1 MKETFLPEGETPI
14 RLAPMKRLQFLALI
28 LSVGLLAGCQTAYYS
43 AWETFGVHKRDLL
56 KKFVVAARDE
66 QKETSQEFQNALDRL
81 RKLYAFDGGN
91 LDRIYSEVK
100 SDYDGLKERSDSV
113 KKRVKEVHEVA
124 EDLFKE
130 WEKELKEYSSE
141 ELRAQSRRRM
151 YETRSRFEDLSASLK
166 RAEATMDPVLSR
178 LKDQTLFL
186 KHNLNSQAIASMR
199 GESASIQAE
208 ILKLISEMNA
218 AVKKADSFIK
228 EMPAN

>member
-1 MKETFLPEGETPI
+1 MKSLQ
-14 RLAPMKRLQFLALI
+14 LAALI
-28 LSVGLLAGCQTAYYS
+28 LGIGLITGCQTAYYS

-56 KKFVVAARDE
+56 KKFVTAARDE
-66 QKETSQEFQNALDRL
+66 QKEASEEFKDALDRL

-91 LDRIYSEVK
+91 LDRMYSEVK
-100 SDYDGLKERSDSV
+100 ADYDGLNKRSSSV

-130 WEKELKEYSSE
+130 WEKELKEYTSE

-151 YETRSRFEDLSASLK
+151 YETRARFEDLSASLK
-166 RAEATMDPVLSR
+166 RAEVTMNPVLTR

-186 KHNLNSQAIASMR
+186 KHNLNAQALASLK

-218 AVKKADSFIK
+218 AVGKADQFIK
-228 EMPAN
+228 DMPSN